1 MQKLVLILLLAFA
14 SLYFAKVHPPVAS
27 TDSYFHLAIGR
38 EVTKTHQIPKVDKFT
53 FVADGKP
60 YIANE
65 WLSGLI
71 FYEVYQKW
79 QEAGIL
85 ALRALLGAG
94 ILFFL
99 YRTLERLKI
108 RFELIVLLLLTNAFT
123 LGLRMIDR
131 PEMISFLLFSLVLY
145 LTVQSRK
152 LLLVTAAPLIFLIWP
167 NIQGYA
173 PLGLLTLAYGLV
185 RNDLHHRLGFPPRLT
200 IFTLLLSILA
210 ATFTVDQFKRFFYVL
225 FLNRELFGYVVEVQ
239 SIFKKLAAIKYDF
252 WANIPIE
259 IYIFAIFGLIGLI
272 SFRLR
277 VIPPPESH
285 SKNTPVIF
293 LDLIYLL
300 ILAVLA
306 VEFVRMIPLFI
317 LLSSP
322 IIAQNLNYLP
332 ANFLW
337 RLLEKAAISLL
348 TLMVAVSIIQ
358 KGILGDRTNTL
369 LVFDKDGKVAVATA
383 STWRQRQPKDALK
396 FIKGN
401 LAPKRLLTSLN
412 WSNEVIWELPGTKA
426 FGDIIYEKQ
435 TRQSL
440 TDLQNLGSGQG
451 DWQNLLEKYPVDTII
466 NAQPFNLVSFFE
478 VPVWQLRDWGL
489 VYVDDVAVVWAKNAP
504 THLTLRAIHPEFT
517 SDFKFK
523 EEEKDQAQEELEKL
537 LSVNPDNSFAYEQ
550 LTLVHLLKNEPESAQ
565 KRIQQ
570 AKSRFPKNPNLYLL
584 EAALK
589 ASTKDCPSAAGSLK
603 QAKKLAT
610 GYFYILDK
618 VEILAKRCGRL

>member
-1 MQKLVLILLLAFA
+1 MQKLVLILILAFA
-14 SLYFAKVHPPVAS
+14 SLYFAKIHPPIAS

-38 EVTKTHQIPKVDKFT
+38 EVTKTRQIPKVDKFT
-53 FVADGKP
+53 FVADGKQ

-71 FYEVYQKW
+71 FYQVYEKW

-99 YRTLERLKI
+99 YKTLALLKI
-108 RFELIVLLLLTNAFT
+108 RFELIILFLLLNTFT

-131 PEMISFLLFSLVLY
+131 PEIFSFLLFSLVLY
-145 LTVQSRK
+145 VTVQSRK

-173 PLGLLTLAYGLV
+173 PLGLLTLAYGLI
-185 RNDLHHRLGFPPRLT
+185 RKDIPPRLSFPSRLT
-200 IFTLLLSILA
+200 TFTLLASILA
-210 ATFTVDQFKRFFYVL
+210 ACFTIDQFKRFFYVF

-239 SIFKKLAAIKYDF
+239 SIFKKLAAIRYDF
-252 WANIPIE
+252 WASIPIE
-259 IYIFAIFGLIGLI
+259 IYIFAIFGTISLI

-277 VIPPPESH
+277 VNPPPESH
-285 SKNTPVIF
+285 SKIKPVIF
-293 LDLIYLL
+293 LDLIYFL

-332 ANFLW
+332 ANFFW

-358 KGILGDRTNTL
+358 KGILGDHTNTL
-369 LVFDKDGKVAVATA
+369 LVFDKEGKVVVATA
-383 STWRQRQPKDALK
+383 STWKERQPKDALR

-412 WSNEVIWELPGTKA
+412 WSNHVIWELPQTKT

-440 TDLQNLGSGQG
+440 ADLENLNRAQA
-451 DWQNLLEKYPVDTII
+451 DWQNLLEKYQVDTVI
-466 NAQPFNLVSFFE
+466 NTQPFNLVSFFE
-478 VPVWQLRDWGL
+478 VPVWQLRDWSL
-489 VYVDDVAVVWAKNAP
+489 VYADDVAVVWAKNAP
-504 THLTLRAIHPEFT
+504 SHLVLHAIHPQFA

-523 EEEKDQAQEELEKL
+523 EEEKDQAKRELEKL
-537 LSVNPDNSFAYEQ
+537 LSVSQDNSFAYEQ
-550 LTLVHLLKNEPESAQ
+550 LTLVHLLENEPELAQ
-565 KRIQQ
+565 KRIKE
-570 AKSRFPKNPNLYLL
+570 AKSRFPKDPNFYLL
-584 EAALK
+584 EATLK
-589 ASTKDCPSAAGSLK
+589 ASTKDCPGAAGSLK

-610 GYFYILDK
+610 GYFYIQHK